1 MLMNLDLHHSLS
13 RAVRFAM
20 FVRVD
25 IQDGLSQAQQQG
37 KLKSNTFGRGFELG
51 EKVTVGCSHRGRIW
65 SYRIASDVS
74 QWVGVVQQR
83 CDEGA

>member
-1 MLMNLDLHHSLS
+1 
-13 RAVRFAM
+13 
-20 FVRVD
+20 
-25 IQDGLSQAQQQG
+25 
-37 KLKSNTFGRGFELG
+37 LG